1 MTEHFPVCSA
11 GVIEIL
17 CDVTV
22 NSMLISEQL
31 KAELNPLVI
40 TVLSATSLPSSPIPF
55 NTLQVGQTS
64 VFGHCVCV
72 IRSFRIKEFTFH
84 FPQEKCVPLYCQYK
98 FHNLNMHR
106 TKHHQHG
113 ANVYFRDINVIL
125 TGLINPEE
133 LRQFLSGPPLEIE
146 VHDRDRK
153 LKSLRETAFNYHGIA
168 SLNLSELLLGQKAM
182 RVLLPIKNC
191 PPPLLLG
198 HELGPLSS
206 DTSDKAVWKEPIQ
219 QGHYYDANSQ
229 LKVKVELACPLNA
242 KNSCYDLMS
251 CKGLFGHI
259 VYLFHHDNLSVLT
272 KLRAEIFRINAL
284 AFHLGSCSLE
294 NIKNA
299 MSNYILNFK
308 YDESKDLDFVTGF
321 HVLDT
326 QTHIFVLEGLK
337 DKAVR
342 RLWEAVPMK

>member
-1 MTEHFPVCSA
+1 MPV
-11 GVIEIL
+11 
-17 CDVTV
+17 
-22 NSMLISEQL
+22 
-31 KAELNPLVI
+31 
-40 TVLSATSLPSSPIPF
+40 
-55 NTLQVGQTS
+55 
-64 VFGHCVCV
+64 
-72 IRSFRIKEFTFH
+72 
-84 FPQEKCVPLYCQYK
+84 YCQYK
-98 FHNLNMHR
+98 FHNLNVHR
-106 TKHHQHG
+106 TKHHQHE

-153 LKSLRETAFNYHGIA
+153 LKSLRETAFNYHGVA
-168 SLNLSELLLGQKAM
+168 SLDLSELLLGQLSTRA
-182 RVLLPIKNC
+182 LLQIKNC
-191 PPPLLLG
+191 PPPLPLR
-198 HELGPLSS
+198 HEFCPPNSG
-206 DTSDKAVWKEPIQ
+206 TSDKAIWKEPIQ

-229 LKVKVELACPLNA
+229 LKVKVELACPLNT
-242 KNSCYDLMS
+242 KNSCFDLMS
-251 CKGLFGHI
+251 CDGLFSHI
-259 VYLFHHDNLSVLT
+259 IYLFHHDNLSVLT
-272 KLRAEIFRINAL
+272 KLRAEIYTTNAL
-284 AFHLGSCSLE
+284 AFHLGSCSLQ

-308 YDESKDLDFVTGF
+308 YEKSKELDFVTGF

>member
-1 MTEHFPVCSA
+1 M
-11 GVIEIL
+11 
-17 CDVTV
+17 
-22 NSMLISEQL
+22 
-31 KAELNPLVI
+31 
-40 TVLSATSLPSSPIPF
+40 
-55 NTLQVGQTS
+55 
-64 VFGHCVCV
+64 
-72 IRSFRIKEFTFH
+72 
-84 FPQEKCVPLYCQYK
+84 PLYCQYK

-133 LRQFLSGPPLEIE
+133 LRQFLSGAPLEIE